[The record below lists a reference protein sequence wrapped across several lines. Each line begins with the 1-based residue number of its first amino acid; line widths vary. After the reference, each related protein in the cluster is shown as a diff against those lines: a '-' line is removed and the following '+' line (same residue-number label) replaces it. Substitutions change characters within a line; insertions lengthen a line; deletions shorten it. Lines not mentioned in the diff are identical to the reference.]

1 MPDAPIRI
9 KRELE
14 AIADPAYRAFQAK
27 LVPTV
32 DTERILGVRTPAIR
46 AYAKRLVRERADDI
60 RAHQAALRD
69 TTAL

>member
-1 MPDAPIRI
+1 MDLTPMLCEGRAEMPDAPIRI

-32 DTERILGVRTPAIR
+32 DTERILGVRTPAISP
-46 AYAKRLVRERADDI
+46 
-60 RAHQAALRD
+60 
-69 TTAL
+69 